1 MTHAARCLPHAR
13 ATRGVAALSVVMVLF
28 FVMALVAAYTN
39 RNLLFEQRISANGYR
54 ATRALE
60 AADAGVEWTLAMLNG
75 GRITA
80 NCTRPAPGDA
90 GIAGL
95 TDFRSRYLVPATSET
110 FGEGAFNLPWGQV
123 LANRTYPA
131 CIIVDGNLRC
141 VCPALGEAA
150 ANIGAPGDGVGSA
163 FRITFS
169 LFNNDTARGGAIPF
183 VTRGCAN
190 PGSGNTACYAQT
202 DAVPGVDSA
211 TALMTTVG
219 LVRALPVAPKAALT
233 VGTTVNTAAS
243 PANLLVSNGDFA
255 SGVTVHAGTNV
266 YASASPNSR
275 FESAAGAGNDG
286 RINSDAALEALS
298 AQGAEAWFRAQFVL
312 DRGSYQRQPAAVR
325 IDCAAGCNGA
335 AIAAAVLMNPRNPIW
350 AEGNV
355 NLDAAG
361 ALGSAA
367 DPVMLIVNGNLTVSA
382 DVQATGFVHADQINW
397 TAPAATWDG
406 ALVSRTSFDASSV
419 ATLRYNKAA
428 LDVIR
433 LRYGSFVRVPGG
445 SNLF

>member
-1 MTHAARCLPHAR
+1 MTNAARLPGAHAA
-13 ATRGVAALSVVMVLF
+13 RGVAALSVVMVLF

-75 GRITA
+75 GRINA

-90 GIAGL
+90 GITDL
-95 TDFRSRYLVPATSET
+95 TDFRSRYLAPATSET

-123 LANRTYPA
+123 LANRIYPA
-131 CIIVDGNLRC
+131 CIIVDGNLSC
-141 VCPALGEAA
+141 VCPALGEAV
-150 ANIGAPGDGVGSA
+150 ANIGAPGDGIGSA

-190 PGSGNTACYAQT
+190 PGNGDTACYAQT
-202 DAVPGVDSA
+202 NNAPGVDSA

-219 LVRALPVAPKAALT
+219 LVRALPVAPKAVLT
-233 VGTTVNTAAS
+233 VGTTVNAPVGLQVA
-243 PANLLVSNGDFA
+243 NGDFA
-255 SGVTVHAGTNV
+255 SGITVHAGTSV
-266 YASASPNSR
+266 TVAGSIR
-275 FESAAGAGNDG
+275 FESAAGSGNEG
-286 RINSDAALEALS
+286 RIDSDAVLRELS
-298 AQGAEAWFRAQFVL
+298 DQGAEPWFRSQFVL

-335 AIAAAVLMNPRNPIW
+335 AIAAAVLLNPRNPIW
-350 AEGNV
+350 AEGDV
-355 NLDAAG
+355 NLNVAG

-382 DVQATGFVHADQINW
+382 DVQATGFVHADQISWSAPN
-397 TAPAATWDG
+397 TAWWDG
-406 ALVSRTSFDASSV
+406 ALVSRTSFDASTV